1 MAKLPHGCWCPSSP
15 RLVMPSPLHRWQ
27 WCSAFQWM
35 VMTSILMGGD
45 ASTAF
50 RMAASESKHFCW
62 HQRLVWSSSVQRDG
76 QQMAGSIATS
86 ASRPW
91 LHKAKK
97 KNQQKTHEN
106 LWDLVSLSF
115 FLFHPFLKPLI
126 TGIGTYCLHW
136 CGFSHTSHI
145 WVKIYWWLST
155 LWDATLLP
163 NPPCRGPIPSHSQA
177 GPARLPFA
185 LCGSSCCPQLSHH
198 KRLKIIL
205 ILII

>member
-1 MAKLPHGCWCPSSP
+1 MPSLAMAKLPHGCWCPSSP
-15 RLVMPSPLHRWQ
+15 RLVMPSPLHRWW

-115 FLFHPFLKPLI
+115 FLSFPSLSEA
-126 TGIGTYCLHW
+126 TDHW
-136 CGFSHTSHI
+136 HRN
-145 WVKIYWWLST
+145 
-155 LWDATLLP
+155 LL
-163 NPPCRGPIPSHSQA
+163 
-177 GPARLPFA
+177 FA
-185 LCGSSCCPQLSHH
+185 LMWLQPNFPHLG
-198 KRLKIIL
+198 
-205 ILII
+205 